1 MRYGALRFLVT
12 GMAAIAMTASS
23 SPALAA
29 AASPPRWRAESLPSL
44 LVPSTTLLAGAA
56 VNANDAW
63 AVGDV
68 RGGPGNL
75 PLILHW
81 NGQAWSKAATT
92 GIADVQLAAVVAT
105 AGETWVSATPDGSP
119 AVIYKLSGAR
129 WVKVSSPAVPDAV
142 IAGGPGG
149 QVWAA
154 GQTVSALARWTGTGW
169 HLYQTGL
176 TTINNGS
183 FFISAL
189 GFEGG
194 ADGWA
199 VGENGAQA
207 LVLRWNGTSWR
218 KAAAPPLPNGAGSGD
233 LSSVLVTPSA
243 GVWATGQLQP
253 QAGGAPVNWLVHW
266 NGSSWA
272 TVRLPAGF
280 GEPNV
285 ENISA
290 GKSGQPQW
298 IGGDSDT
305 DASTYLHYSSGMWN
319 LAAGATA
326 GDEQG
331 FSPHLVSIPGTSA
344 TWAVGTSSVP
354 PELPIGRI
362 EYSP

>member
-1 MRYGALRFLVT
+1 MRYRARGLALLGVAAMT
-12 GMAAIAMTASS
+12 MAACWYLV
-23 SPALAA
+23 P
-29 AASPPRWRAESLPSL
+29 AASAASAPRWRAESLPNL
-44 LVPSTTLLAGAA
+44 LIPSTTLLAGAA
-56 VNANDAW
+56 VSANDAW
-63 AVGDV
+63 AVGDEF
-68 RGGPGNL
+68 GITSL
-75 PLILHW
+75 PLIVHW
-81 NGQAWSKAATT
+81 NGQSWSKAATT
-92 GIADVQLAAVVAT
+92 GITNVQLAAVVAT
-105 AGETWVSATPDGSP
+105 ARETWVSATPDGSP
-119 AVIYKLSGAR
+119 ADIYRLSGSR
-129 WVKVSSPAVPDAV
+129 WAKAPSPAVPNAL

-149 QVWAA
+149 QVWAV
-154 GQTVSALARWTGTGW
+154 GQTVSKLARWTGTAW

-176 TTINNGS
+176 TTTNNGS

-189 GFEGG
+189 GFEGST
-194 ADGWA
+194 DGWA
-199 VGENGAQA
+199 VGEDGGPA
-207 LVLRWNGTSWR
+207 LVLRWNGTSWH
-218 KAAAPPLPNGAGSGD
+218 KTAAPALPTGASSGD
-233 LSSVLVTPSA
+233 LTSVLVTPS

-253 QAGGAPVNWLVHW
+253 QAGGAPENWLVHW

-272 TVRLPAGF
+272 TVPLPAGF

-298 IGGDSDT
+298 IGGDSET
-305 DASTYLHYSSGMWN
+305 DASTYLHYSGGAWS

-354 PELPIGRI
+354 PEMSIGRI